1 MPVPLGKGNEDSGD
15 EIDLRTAP
23 SFATAHTFCAS
34 RDPNASALSGDNL
47 CLLKNS
53 CSHAVYDFARK
64 AELSETC

>member
-23 SFATAHTFCAS
+23 SFATAHTLCAS
-34 RDPNASALSGDNL
+34 RGALSGDNL